1 MDPISHT
8 LDELG
13 VGSFSYFRF
22 HVEMACCYVP
32 EAAMTRFARLV
43 RHAHGFQSPPRLRR
57 LAMAYFTHTCV
68 FVHEGD
74 DAVLREHLAG
84 MFESADAMDY

>member
-1 MDPISHT
+1 MDQISQT

-13 VGSFSYFRF
+13 IGSFSYFRF

-43 RHAHGFQSPPRLRR
+43 RHTHGFRSPSRLRG
-57 LAMAYFTHTCV
+57 LALAYFTRICV
-68 FVHEGD
+68 KIHEGD
-74 DAVLREHLAG
+74 AAVLQEHLTG
-84 MFESADAMDY
+84 MFDSADAMDY